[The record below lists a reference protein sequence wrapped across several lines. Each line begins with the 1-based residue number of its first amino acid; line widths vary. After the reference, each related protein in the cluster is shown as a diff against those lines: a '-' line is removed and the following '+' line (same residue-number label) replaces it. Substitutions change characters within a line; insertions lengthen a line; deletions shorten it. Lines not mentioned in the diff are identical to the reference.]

1 MIIPLICEYKN
12 RYLKGSWID
21 LFYHFCPVPVVHGIW
36 KGRKEEGKGEREGTG
51 REGMGREER
60 KRLELVKEEEAM
72 NEIKTIRDTAS

>member
-1 MIIPLICEYKN
+1 M
-12 RYLKGSWID
+12 
-21 LFYHFCPVPVVHGIW
+21 PVVHGIW